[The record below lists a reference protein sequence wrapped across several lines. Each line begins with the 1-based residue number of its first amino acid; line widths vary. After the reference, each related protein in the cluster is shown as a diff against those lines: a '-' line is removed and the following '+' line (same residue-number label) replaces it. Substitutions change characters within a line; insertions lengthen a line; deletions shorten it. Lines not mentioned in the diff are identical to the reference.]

1 MMLTGGIV
9 AGGFCHF
16 FDLVRLMVLVR
27 GLDLFRFMGYKR
39 ILCAPRLAE
48 KDVRQRGSQHQ

>member
-1 MMLTGGIV
+1 
-9 AGGFCHF
+9 
-16 FDLVRLMVLVR
+16 MVLAR
-27 GLDLFRFMGYKR
+27 HLDLFRLMGYKR